1 MPHTSKRKNVKNY
14 IMDDNNNRPVKR
26 RNKFA
31 GKEDISRQ
39 TADNILTK
47 QIDQLHDAARTTDDA
62 TTKLRESV
70 GILYEKQIPI
80 NTEPFEQLTRHFIA
94 QMEHK
99 TKKVQQPSRGL
110 KWYIA
115 MWVITLASAFLAGY
129 YIQETRQWKKDA
141 AYWYRMCEEVREHKQ
156 QQ

>member
-1 MPHTSKRKNVKNY
+1 MEDNKVK
-14 IMDDNNNRPVKR
+14 PPAKR

-39 TADNILTK
+39 TVDNILTK
-47 QIDQLHDAARTTDDA
+47 QIDRLHDAARTTDDA

-70 GILYEKQIPI
+70 GVLFEKRIPI
-80 NTEPFEQLTRHFIA
+80 NTEPFEHLTRHFIA

-99 TKKVQQPSRGL
+99 VKKVQQPSRGL

-115 MWVITLASAFLAGY
+115 MWVITLISAFLAGY
-129 YIQETRQWKKDA
+129 YIQETRQWKEQSM
-141 AYWYRMCEEVREHKQ
+141 YWFRLYEDVKKSDK
-156 QQ
+156 